1 MQVHDA
7 RCNDDDVDVDMA
19 DAASPP
25 LGPYDP
31 PSLSPRN
38 LGALGQG
45 RMGPP
50 TPPPTVCSISSL
62 CSPTTPTPTPMGNPF
77 EAAHYGPVQP
87 AAPPPPPPPPS
98 ICQPQA
104 RPRSVH
110 YAAAAI
116 EPAPRDYQR
125 DADEFSLSDGFTM
138 HSTGSMSVTS
148 TVYSHT
154 MENGRRFQHFR
165 HGRYPIPNDD
175 DEMERENIKH
185 AMLLELMDGGL
196 YYAPIGDNPQNILD
210 VGTGSGAWAI
220 DMGDRFPGAHVRGID
235 VSPVQPSLVPP
246 NVDFLIDDCEQD
258 EWLSHNIDFVHLRFM
273 AVVLRDVPT
282 MLRRTFEWVSLL
294 PPRVTTY

>member
-7 RCNDDDVDVDMA
+7 GCNDDVDVDVDMA

-31 PSLSPRN
+31 PRLGPRN

-62 CSPTTPTPTPMGNPF
+62 CSPTTPTPTPMGNPY
-77 EAAHYGPVQP
+77 EAAHYGAVQP
-87 AAPPPPPPPPS
+87 AAPPPPPR
-98 ICQPQA
+98 INQPQA

-116 EPAPRDYQR
+116 EPALRDYQR

-148 TVYSHT
+148 TVYAHT

-235 VSPVQPSLVPP
+235 ISPVQPSLVPP

-282 MLRRTFEWVSLL
+282 MLRRAFELVFVL
-294 PPRVTTY
+294 PPRGRTR

>member
-7 RCNDDDVDVDMA
+7 RCNDDVDVDVDVDMA

-25 LGPYDP
+25 LRPYDP
-31 PSLSPRN
+31 PSLGPRN
-38 LGALGQG
+38 LGVLGQG

-50 TPPPTVCSISSL
+50 THPPTVCSISSL
-62 CSPTTPTPTPMGNPF
+62 CSPTTPTPMGNPF
-77 EAAHYGPVQP
+77 EAAHYGAVQP
-87 AAPPPPPPPPS
+87 DAPPPPPQPPLY
-98 ICQPQA
+98 QPQA
-104 RPRSVH
+104 LPRSVH

-116 EPAPRDYQR
+116 EPAPRHYQR

-148 TVYSHT
+148 TVYAHT

-282 MLRRTFEWVSLL
+282 MLRRAFE
-294 PPRVTTY
+294 